1 MDGLEGRCDVLRR
14 STAAFE
20 WGLRTVLVVGS
31 VATNPS
37 YRRPHH
43 LRDDV
48 GGRCAVPPSS
58 LRSSVVPWN
67 RRDGSVAAASQ
78 RLDVQNLIKYHP
90 DDVLEAVTG
99 ADQDRSPWSLDP
111 ALMEM
116 DPFTWCGRWI
126 TTQPAVSLE
135 TEVKTVSSYS

>member
-1 MDGLEGRCDVLRR
+1 MLRR

-20 WGLRTVLVVGS
+20 WDLRTVPVVGS

-43 LRDDV
+43 LRADV

-78 RLDVQNLIKYHP
+78 RLDVQNLLKYHP
-90 DDVLEAVTG
+90 DDALEAVTG
-99 ADQDRSPWSLDP
+99 ADHP
-111 ALMEM
+111 ALM
-116 DPFTWCGRWI
+116 DPLYLVR
-126 TTQPAVSLE
+126 SLDHDAA
-135 TEVKTVSSYS
+135 SSVIGDGGENC

>member
-20 WGLRTVLVVGS
+20 WDLRTVLVVGS

-78 RLDVQNLIKYHP
+78 RLDVQNLLKYHP
-90 DDVLEAVTG
+90 DDVLEVVTVVPITLHSWTLHLV
-99 ADQDRSPWSLDP
+99 RSLDHD
-111 ALMEM
+111 A
-116 DPFTWCGRWI
+116 
-126 TTQPAVSLE
+126 A
-135 TEVKTVSSYS
+135 SSVIGDGGENC

>member
-20 WGLRTVLVVGS
+20 WDLRTVLVVGS

-78 RLDVQNLIKYHP
+78 RLDVQNLPKYHP

-99 ADQDRSPWSLDP
+99 ADHP
-111 ALMEM
+111 ALM
-116 DPFTWCGRWI
+116 DPSPG
-126 TTQPAVSLE
+126 AVVGSRR
-135 TEVKTVSSYS
+135 SQQCHWRRR

>member
-20 WGLRTVLVVGS
+20 WDLRTVLVVGS

-78 RLDVQNLIKYHP
+78 RLDVQNLLKYHP

-99 ADQDRSPWSLDP
+99 ADHP
-111 ALMEM
+111 ALM
-116 DPFTWCGRWI
+116 DPSPG
-126 TTQPAVSLE
+126 AVVGSRRSH
-135 TEVKTVSSYS
+135 KCH